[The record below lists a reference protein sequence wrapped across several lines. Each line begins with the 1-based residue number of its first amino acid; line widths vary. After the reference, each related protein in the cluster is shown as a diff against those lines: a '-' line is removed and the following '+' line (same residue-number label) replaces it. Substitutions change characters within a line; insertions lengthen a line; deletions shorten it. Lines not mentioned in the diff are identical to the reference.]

1 MSTWYFDTFHELLT
15 EIELELRDFCFSY
28 PKVADNFWQMIYYHF
43 GWDENTDG
51 TQQNLPISGKRVRPL
66 LTCLVS
72 NALSG
77 GHRHVLPAAA
87 AIELIHNFTLIH
99 DDIMDQSLER
109 RHRPT
114 LWSKWGAGQTINAGD
129 GLHALAMSAITRA
142 DAPAETLVKTWEV
155 ISHATV
161 AVAQGQMLDV
171 SFETRDDVTTSEYV
185 EMVSNKTASLIECS
199 TRIGALFNSEDDA
212 VIDAYARFGRGLGIA
227 FQIWDDFLGIWGQ
240 TEITGKPTGIDV
252 AQKKKSYPVVFALE
266 KASRESKEKLL
277 SVFQKPSLEAQDI
290 EDVIAI
296 IDSSGAR
303 LETQKV
309 ANAYYEEAIH
319 TLERIRI
326 DNSHQRQLF
335 DLASFLVNRAF

>member
-1 MSTWYFDTFHELLT
+1 MNTRYFDTFQELLT
-15 EIELELRDFCFSY
+15 EIELELRDFCFGY
-28 PKVADNFWQMIYYHF
+28 PKISSSFWQMVYYHF
-43 GWDENTDG
+43 GWDEETNG
-51 TQQNLPISGKRVRPL
+51 TQQTLSVSGKRVRPL

-72 NALSG
+72 RALSDR
-77 GHRHVLPAAA
+77 HRHVLPAAV

-142 DAPAETLVKTWEV
+142 DAPAEIIVKTWEV
-155 ISHATV
+155 ISQATL

-171 SFETRDDVTTSEYV
+171 SFETRDDVTTSEYL

-199 TRIGALFNSEDDA
+199 ARIGALFNTEDDET
-212 VIDAYARFGRGLGIA
+212 VNAYARFGRALGIA

-240 TEITGKPTGIDV
+240 AEITGKPTGIDI
-252 AQKKKSYPVVFALE
+252 AQKKKSYPVVYAFE
-266 KASRESKEKLL
+266 KAGHESREKLL
-277 SVFQKPSLEAQDI
+277 SVFQKPALESQDI
-290 EDVIAI
+290 EAVISI
-296 IDSSGAR
+296 MERSGAH

-309 ANAYYEEAIH
+309 ANSYYKEAIF
-319 TLERIRI
+319 TLEQVQI
-326 DNSHQRQLF
+326 DNVHQKQLF